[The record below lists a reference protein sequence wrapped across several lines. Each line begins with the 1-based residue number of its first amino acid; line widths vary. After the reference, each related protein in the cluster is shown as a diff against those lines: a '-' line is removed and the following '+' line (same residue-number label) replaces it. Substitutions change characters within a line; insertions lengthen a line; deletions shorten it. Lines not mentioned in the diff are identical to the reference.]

1 MPMSKKK
8 IVFFKDFVNSD
19 WGKVPNQSTGLMA
32 TIRPLTKDDEYVACV
47 QKITLQM
54 NAILA
59 MDIDI
64 KAFAGK
70 TPEHFDKYL
79 EIMSTVRNDAAS
91 MLKLIAYQLCTLP
104 KNELETLNDFD
115 DYLNRA
121 IGIVENLIEDPE
133 DAVAKRQLKQV
144 FEKTSA
150 TLGYIIE
157 DTQKLIEKLEKQQ
170 ESLENQA
177 SKLCEIANLMMK
189 DKQADEAKLKELN
202 ESMDKMRR
210 EIDSLTNTIIGLA
223 IADALL
229 ITMSVLACVFLGP
242 IGALTWI
249 PTGAGIIVAT
259 SYIVIDAAKISQLK
273 AEVEAKA
280 IDAGAYTT
288 AIAALVNYAKKCK
301 EEAEKTRQLKEAMQ
315 VLIGEWE
322 KVKSCCADINTELQN
337 ASDWDSQTWTEV
349 KEELQAAQKKESA
362 LRQQLEKLN
371 ISLPNVVNKP
381 IPAGLDAEQTKKFVE
396 EVGVTPLDKIVA

>member
-1 MPMSKKK
+1 
-8 IVFFKDFVNSD
+8 
-19 WGKVPNQSTGLMA
+19 
-32 TIRPLTKDDEYVACV
+32 
-47 QKITLQM
+47 
-54 NAILA
+54 
-59 MDIDI
+59 
-64 KAFAGK
+64 
-70 TPEHFDKYL
+70 
-79 EIMSTVRNDAAS
+79 
-91 MLKLIAYQLCTLP
+91 
-104 KNELETLNDFD
+104 
-115 DYLNRA
+115 
-121 IGIVENLIEDPE
+121 
-133 DAVAKRQLKQV
+133 
-144 FEKTSA
+144 
-150 TLGYIIE
+150 
-157 DTQKLIEKLEKQQ
+157 
-170 ESLENQA
+170 
-177 SKLCEIANLMMK
+177 
-189 DKQADEAKLKELN
+189 
-202 ESMDKMRR
+202 MDKMRR